1 MPLCGGRARPG
12 LPVGTSVLWAA
23 LGQEQLELGV
33 EAARQVSREQ
43 MNDDPMNASPA
54 LISVELQ
61 T

>member
-1 MPLCGGRARPG
+1 M
-12 LPVGTSVLWAA
+12 GTSVLWAA